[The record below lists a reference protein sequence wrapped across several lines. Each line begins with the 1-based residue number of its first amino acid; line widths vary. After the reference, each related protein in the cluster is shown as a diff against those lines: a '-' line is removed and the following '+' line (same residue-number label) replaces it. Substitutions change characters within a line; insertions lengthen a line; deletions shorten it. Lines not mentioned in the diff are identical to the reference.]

1 MEPAMSVRGLL
12 LTNQQRLLA
21 EEVSQAEL
29 VGATSTPRDMLIQQ
43 VATLPVGVLPE
54 PVVALADLKVD
65 GSGAAVEVDIAPSD
79 PDIYRIE
86 RLRFLI
92 RSATAMTFTELADL
106 GALAT
111 GITIKVHGL
120 NQADPPTL
128 VERYDLLGGDTIQ
141 ALEDFALHGTVE
153 VLEHGAEFLA
163 VADIVPA
170 APIRLKAG
178 TAGDTGDLLR
188 FTVADD
194 LTGLARFTV
203 AAIGHRENVRR

>member
-1 MEPAMSVRGLL
+1 MSVRSLL

-54 PVVALADLKVD
+54 PVIALADLNVD
-65 GSGAAVEVDIAPSD
+65 GSSNAVEVDIAPAD
-79 PDIYRIE
+79 PDVYRIE
-86 RLRFLI
+86 RLRFLL
-92 RSATAMTFTELADL
+92 RSTGAMVLSEFADL
-106 GALAT
+106 GAALDT
-111 GITIKVHGL
+111 GVSIKVHGL

-128 VERYDLLGGDTIQ
+128 VERSDLLGGDTIQ
-141 ALEDFALHGTVE
+141 ALEDFALHGSLDV
-153 VLEHGAEFLA
+153 VSHGSEFLG
-163 VADIVPA
+163 VAELTPA
-170 APIRLKAG
+170 TPIRLKAG

-188 FTVADD
+188 FTIADD
-194 LTGLARFTV
+194 LSTLLRFTV